1 MNHAIRLTRGCDLK
15 LEIIKYCKDNNIN
28 AGAIISGVGS
38 LSHLYIRLAEAKDY
52 IDREESYEIVS
63 ITGTVSKEDVHIHI
77 SVSDNKGNTIGG
89 HLKNGT
95 IIDTTCELVIYEL
108 TDYAFIRE
116 FDQETGYDELAI
128 KKIDK

>member
-1 MNHAIRLTRGCDLK
+1 MNHAIRLTRGSDLK

-28 AGAIISGVGS
+28 AGVIVSGVGS
-38 LSHLYIRLAEAKDY
+38 LSHLHIRLAEAKDY

-108 TDYAFIRE
+108 NDYAFTRE